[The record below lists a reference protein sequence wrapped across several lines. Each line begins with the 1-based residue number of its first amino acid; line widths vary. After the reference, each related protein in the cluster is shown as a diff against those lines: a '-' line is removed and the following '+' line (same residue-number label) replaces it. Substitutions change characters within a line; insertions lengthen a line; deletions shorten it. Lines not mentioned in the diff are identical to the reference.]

1 MRTLI
6 GISIGATLVILAHTL
21 GWPFLAWVLT
31 RIPPATDPACTPSL
45 HRYEHGE
52 LVEVTRIGG

>member
-21 GWPFLAWVLT
+21 GWPFLAWALT
-31 RIPPATDPACTPSL
+31 RIPPATVNPDRKPIPAYNRRTMRL
-45 HRYEHGE
+45 D
-52 LVEVTRIGG
+52 TAA

>member
-21 GWPFLAWVLT
+21 GWPFLAWALT
-31 RIPPATDPACTPSL
+31 RIPPATVNGWAPR
-45 HRYEHGE
+45 HRHWHNGIED
-52 LVEVTRIGG
+52 T